1 MNIVGTLA
9 LHFDEFCEYMRQLVP
24 TRGELVIGGTVG
36 TLGMVT
42 NLLFGGWNDTLTLL
56 ALFMAID
63 YVTGVM
69 AAGYTKKL
77 SSKKGLKGI
86 KKKIG
91 ILAIVAVGHGIDVI
105 TNEQAFCLLMTFYY
119 VGNEGVS
126 ILENVAVMGVPVP
139 TSLVSRLKQVTE
151 MAEHSEEV
159 KRK

>member
-77 SSKKGLKGI
+77 SSKKGLKG
-86 KKKIG
+86 KITAG
-91 ILAIVAVGHGIDVI
+91 NMLFQNPIYDLIAIQRKLLRIMGSDAGSLERILKWKFRSIP
-105 TNEQAFCLLMTFYY
+105 LL
-119 VGNEGVS
+119 
-126 ILENVAVMGVPVP
+126 
-139 TSLVSRLKQVTE
+139 
-151 MAEHSEEV
+151 
-159 KRK
+159 